1 MIKRFISKK
10 HLRKHL
16 ICYELHNGS
25 HCNAT
30 LCLTENA
37 TLSKREGLARR
48 PDCNATLRTFRSK
61 KGKVNLSLA
70 FVVFCLHTL
79 SEVFHENIS
88 LISFLFRNCFVSLQ
102 RYIIE
107 ITKQMAAVKPYL
119 IEKLKQEHC
128 LWSYDNDSI
137 QDMPDDMLIELVML
151 YLDIDEINMLFS
163 IFSYKKMKRAW
174 IENVVAQGERY
185 YNLNYFFAWYYF
197 HAKRPR
203 SYVKAMA
210 TRQLNKRLAA

>member
-1 MIKRFISKK
+1 VQHIATYLLFFPDFFGRFEKY
-10 HLRKHL
+10 L
-16 ICYELHNGS
+16 Y
-25 HCNAT
+25 
-30 LCLTENA
+30 LCHD
-37 TLSKREGLARR
+37 KIWK
-48 PDCNATLRTFRSK
+48 PM
-61 KGKVNLSLA
+61 
-70 FVVFCLHTL
+70 
-79 SEVFHENIS
+79 
-88 LISFLFRNCFVSLQ
+88 
-102 RYIIE
+102 
-107 ITKQMAAVKPYL
+107 KQEASVKPYL

-137 QDMPDDMLIELVML
+137 HDMPDDVLIELVML

-163 IFSYKKMKRAW
+163 IFSYKKMKKAW